1 MSNLT
6 LTVDDQVKREV
17 DALYKSLGMNM
28 STAVNIFFRKSL
40 QVGGIPFPVTAPQRG
55 VVVKSDAVYEP
66 KIGSTGAA
74 MLPADW
80 DDAEDEVYD
89 ALYA

>member
-55 VVVKSDAVYEP
+55 VVVKPDAVYEP
-66 KIGSTGAA
+66 KVGSTGAA

-89 ALYA
+89 DLYA

>member
-6 LTVDDQVKREV
+6 LTVDDKVKREA
-17 DALYKSLGMNM
+17 DALYKSLGMSM

-40 QVGGIPFPVTAPQRG
+40 QVGGIPFAVTASPRG
-55 VVVKSDAVYEP
+55 VSIAPEAVYEP
-66 KIGSTGAA
+66 KVGPTGAA
-74 MLPADW
+74 VLPADW